1 MVNPIEPDEGA
12 LNKEKFSK
20 WFNQIESFGLKSE
33 RFYDDLDDVKTG
45 KISSNILINWLE
57 AAFEAGAEAKAKEIA
72 EDKPAKD

>member
-1 MVNPIEPDEGA
+1 MVNPIEPDEAA

-20 WFNQIESFGLKSE
+20 WFNQVESFGLKSE

-57 AAFEAGAEAKAKEIA
+57 AAFEAGIEAKAKENVEA
-72 EDKPAKD
+72 GTTQD